1 MEIGLIYLIQPEE
14 LIGTKRY
21 KIGCSKKSDLSRP
34 KSYKKNSR
42 YLCIMECKNPRMIE
56 QKIKEIFND
65 KFSKIAGNE
74 FFEGEEKVMK
84 KEFINIYLEF
94 IDNNSELENN
104 IDEKSDNS
112 SNESDSIIDENSDNS
127 SNESD
132 SIINEAIK
140 KEFPK
145 WEEDEKY
152 GGTKKL
158 LKICMEERNKIIIFK
173 YIGDGDDDDDLIIEE
188 EIIDLREKRYK
199 CLQKYF
205 QQLIKNNVIK
215 KNKIYDL
222 NDSAFLDK
230 LDLYKEKFNITLSIN
245 TKKSKDEI
253 LKSIEVTKSN
263 SVLTIINYCILTN
276 LILNDEIYCYF
287 TEEEESSNDSF
298 IITIDYTFFKTYY
311 FSVIKMHNNYYDRDY
326 IIKNFPYLIEKN
338 KNNNKYYILNRDYEY
353 IGLNTKSNQDICN
366 SINSEIDFENLI
378 NNLINNSAKIQKSNK
393 EKKWERIYIHRNY
406 QNPELDKKLFIDLC
420 NNFNNLTKNME
431 CLNMNEDTIS
441 LLNVVNFL

>member
-21 KIGCSKKSDLSRP
+21 KIGYSKKSDLSRP
-34 KSYKKNSR
+34 NSYKKNSR
-42 YLCIMECKNPRMIE
+42 YLCIMECKNPRIIE

-112 SNESDSIIDENSDNS
+112 SNESDSII
-127 SNESD
+127 NET
-132 SIINEAIK
+132 IK
-140 KEFPK
+140 KEFPN

-173 YIGDGDDDDDLIIEE
+173 YIGHDLIIEE

-205 QQLIKNNVIK
+205 QQLIINNVIK

-222 NDSAFLDK
+222 NDSAFLDE
-230 LDLYKEKFNITLSIN
+230 LDLYKENLNITLSIN

-253 LKSIEVTKSN
+253 LKIFKSRKETKSN
-263 SVLTIINYCILTN
+263 GVLTIIYYYILTN

-298 IITIDYTFFKTYY
+298 IIIFDNTFFPTYY
-311 FSVIKMHNNYYDRDY
+311 FSVIKIHNNYYDCDY

-338 KNNNKYYILNRDYEY
+338 NNKYYILNKDYEY
-353 IGLNTKSNQDICN
+353 IGLNTKSNPDICN
-366 SINSEIDFENLI
+366 SIDFE
-378 NNLINNSAKIQKSNK
+378 NLINNSAKIQKSNK

-406 QNPELDKKLFIDLC
+406 DHPELDKELFIDLC
-420 NNFNNLTKNME
+420 KNFNNLTKNME
-431 CLNMNEDTIS
+431 CLNMNEDTII
-441 LLNVVNFL
+441 LLNVINFL